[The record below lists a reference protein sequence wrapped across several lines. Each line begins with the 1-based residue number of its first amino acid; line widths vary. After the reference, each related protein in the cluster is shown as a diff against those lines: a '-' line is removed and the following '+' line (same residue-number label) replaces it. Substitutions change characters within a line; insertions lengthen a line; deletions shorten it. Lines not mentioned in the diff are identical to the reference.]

1 MRCSGAPRA
10 PAACLALLAAFVH
23 VALAFP
29 RTNISCECG
38 VVTDDVAD
46 RIVGGSI
53 AAPHLYPWMVAILN
67 GGKMHCGGSLIND
80 RYVLTAG
87 HCFNWAR
94 KEDLTV
100 VLGLHDRVAM
110 NDGSERVLSVD
121 QMIVHEAFGSDY
133 LHDTEDIAL
142 IRLKAPVPFNA
153 YIAPVCLAEPSGWG
167 QDAYADRIAYVTGW
181 GRTAQGG
188 TPSRFLRKANVKILS
203 MAHCR
208 NTTIGEHILDS
219 MLCAYEYETDACQ
232 GDSGGP
238 LVYEPRA
245 GKVEQIGVV
254 SWGIGCA
261 RPGMPGVYTT
271 VAYYRDWILAHTAD
285 AVYCANRFG

>member
-1 MRCSGAPRA
+1 M
-10 PAACLALLAAFVH
+10 AA
-23 VALAFP
+23 AFP

-38 VVTDDVAD
+38 LTSDGIAD
-46 RIVGGSI
+46 RIVGGTIVS
-53 AAPHLYPWMVAILN
+53 PHLYPWMVAILN

-87 HCFNWAR
+87 HCLNWAR

-100 VLGLHDRVAM
+100 VLGLHDRIAM
-110 NDGSERVLSVD
+110 NDGTEKILTVD

-142 IRLKAPVPFNA
+142 IRLKIPVRFSNF
-153 YIAPVCLAEPSGWG
+153 ISPVCLAEPRG
-167 QDAYADRIAYVTGW
+167 QDVYANEIAYVTGW
-181 GRTAQGG
+181 GRTLQGG
-188 TPSRFLRKANVKILS
+188 NPSRYLRKANVKVLS
-203 MAHCR
+203 MAACR

-219 MLCAYEYETDACQ
+219 MICAYEYETDACQ

-238 LVYEPRA
+238 LVFEPRP

-261 RPGMPGVYTT
+261 RPGMPGVYTL
-271 VAYYRDWILAHTAD
+271 VSYYLDWIRAHTTD
-285 AVYCANRFG
+285 AIYCGYRYG